1 MFKVVGQRLALGVLT
16 VLAATIISFLLI
28 HLMPHT
34 PGTIIAGPGGTP
46 DEILAINKRIGWFDP
61 LPQQYIDW
69 LGRVIQGNLGQSYLD
84 ERDITNEIF
93 ARMQIT
99 AFLTVF
105 AVFVSSIIGILA
117 GVVAAIRGGIVDRI
131 IRSTAGLIFSVPA
144 YWLAIFLVLIFAV
157 NNTIFPASGY
167 VAFEEDPIAWASS
180 LILPVLAI
188 SIPSS
193 SGLAQS
199 VRAAMIDALAQE
211 HIRTLRAM
219 GTPTWRIIY
228 VHILRF
234 ASVQIVSIIG
244 MQFVLVFGGTIMVEQ
259 LFVLPGL
266 GQGALTAVQVLD
278 MAQIQAT
285 VLITTIVVVV
295 INLITEI
302 AIGFLDPKI
311 RNK

>member
-1 MFKVVGQRLALGVLT
+1 MIKVVGQRIVLGVLT
-16 VLAATIISFLLI
+16 VFAATVISFLLI

-34 PGTIIAGPGGTP
+34 PGTIIAGPGATP
-46 DEILAINKRIGWFDP
+46 EEILAVNQRIGWFDP

-69 LGRVIQGNLGQSYLD
+69 VSRVLQGDLGQSYLD
-84 ERDITNEIF
+84 ERDITGEIF
-93 ARMQIT
+93 MRMQIT
-99 AFLTVF
+99 AFLTIF
-105 AVFVSSIIGILA
+105 AVLISAVLGILA
-117 GVVAAIRGGIVDRI
+117 GVTAAIRGGVVDRI
-131 IRSTAGLIFSVPA
+131 VRSTAGLIFSIPA

-167 VAFEEDPIAWASS
+167 TAFEEDPVAWVSS

-228 VHILRF
+228 IHVLRF

-285 VLITTIVVVV
+285 VLITTVVVVV
-295 INLITEI
+295 INFITEL